1 FFSGSVEAGY
11 HWRRG
16 AWALTPYVGV
26 DQTQLK
32 TDGFREQGGAGFG
45 LQVQASQAIRSQLLA
60 GVRTELGW
68 RGVKLRGYGE
78 WQQTLRQS
86 GLNPQA
92 SFTATSSWTPLVASP
107 WSSRSGGLLG
117 LSMVWPV
124 GMTAG
129 EWSMGVEHFFGARKR
144 SDSLGLR

>member
-1 FFSGSVEAGY
+1 M
-11 HWRRG
+11 
-16 AWALTPYVGV
+16 GV

-107 WSSRSGGLLG
+107 GLVVLADFLAYQWSGPWR
-117 LSMVWPV
+117 
-124 GMTAG
+124 
-129 EWSMGVEHFFGARKR
+129 
-144 SDSLGLR
+144 